1 MGRQTVASVPMILA
15 LLHLYSSIRCT
26 SHAKKE
32 NHTLYTAIAQIRKKR
47 ERERERERER
57 KKKRRRSLHSNN
69 IPSRKQVP
77 GHAQFPFQFL
87 I

>member
-57 KKKRRRSLHSNN
+57 GRKKEEEAYTVITSLPESRCQDMLSS
-69 IPSRKQVP
+69 PSSS
-77 GHAQFPFQFL
+77 
-87 I
+87 